1 MTAIHAADV
10 HVTPIHA
17 AEFDPGQRGAPE
29 AAWQEFL
36 RTQPT
41 WEPDVVPAIVLSPH
55 PDDEVLGAGGLI
67 HSLAARGA
75 GVRVLSVTD
84 GEAAYAAAGGGAKLG
99 AAKLGAAKLGATRRG
114 ELRSALRKLCPQYVE
129 TVRLAIP
136 DGEVRHF
143 ENKLC
148 SAIESMITPETLIVA
163 PFEEDGHPDHDAVG
177 RVAWRISR
185 AHGLALARY
194 PIWTWHQSDPA
205 RVRRLSWRRFPLSPE
220 ARRAKARAIQ
230 CFASQTSPG
239 FSAPILPPHVLQY
252 FQRTFEAFL

>member
-1 MTAIHAADV
+1 
-10 HVTPIHA
+10 
-17 AEFDPGQRGAPE
+17 
-29 AAWQEFL
+29 
-36 RTQPT
+36 
-41 WEPDVVPAIVLSPH
+41 VPAIVLSPH

-67 HSLAARGA
+67 HSLNARGA
-75 GVRVLSVTD
+75 GVRVVSVTD
-84 GEAAYAAAGGGAKLG
+84 GEAAYAARD
-99 AAKLGAAKLGATRRG
+99 AATLGATRRG
-114 ELRSALRKLCPQYVE
+114 ELRSALRKLCPRYVE

-143 ENKLC
+143 ENKLL

-177 RVAWRISR
+177 RVACRISR
-185 AHGLALARY
+185 SHGLALARY

-205 RVRRLSWRRFPLSPE
+205 RVRRWSWRRFPLSPE
-220 ARRAKARAIQ
+220 ARRAKARAME